1 MVHIGKSIDLVTA
14 LLPECALLGILV
26 RVGTKV
32 NDAACVQGEKTQPW
46 DPMRYDSGVG
56 GLVGV
61 GTKLSDAACVL
72 SG

>member
-14 LLPECALLGILV
+14 LLPECALLGVLV

-46 DPMRYDSGVG
+46 DPMLSMTQGGGGGGSGWSRYQ
-56 GLVGV
+56 
-61 GTKLSDAACVL
+61 A
-72 SG
+72 